1 MKTLNTAILGI
12 PIPKRMQKLPISP
25 KGYPVPWFVAWID
38 GVPDFRVIGPDKLVQ
53 AVNYKRCWLC
63 GEPLGVHKTF
73 VLGPMCTVNRTSAEP
88 PCHLDCADY
97 AVRACPFLTQP
108 KMRRNEV
115 GLPEDHQLPGGV
127 MIKRNPGV
135 TALWITKRYSAWR
148 DPSGGALFTVGDPEQ
163 VFWFAEGRK
172 AKREEVDNSIK
183 TGLPLLMD
191 VAEEEGPEAIEELYR
206 CMTRARDLLP
216 AA

>member
-1 MKTLNTAILGI
+1 MRNLNTAILGI
-12 PIPKRMQKLPISP
+12 PIPKRMQKLPVSP
-25 KGYPVPWFVAWID
+25 KGYPTPWFVAWLD
-38 GVPDFRVIGPDKLVQ
+38 GVPDFRVIGPDKIVQ

-73 VLGPMCTVNRTSAEP
+73 VIGPMCTVNRISAEP

-97 AVRACPFLTQP
+97 AARACPFLTQP
-108 KMRRNEV
+108 KMRRNEA
-115 GLPEDHQLPGGV
+115 GLPEGAQSPAGV

-135 TALWITKRYSAWR
+135 TALWITKTYTTVR
-148 DPSGGALFTVGDPEQ
+148 DGDGAIFRLGEPEQ

-172 AKREEVDNSIK
+172 AKREEVDQSIK

-191 VAEEEGPEAIEELYR
+191 IAEEEGPEAIEELYR
-206 CMTRARDLLP
+206 CMTRAKALLP